1 MGDRHMLKQLVHRL
15 RRKIEADPA
24 EPRYLLTITGIGYV
38 LEAAG
43 GETGDARS

>member
-15 RRKIEADPA
+15 RRKIEADPG
-24 EPRYLLTITGIGYV
+24 EPRYLRTITGVGYV

-43 GETGDARS
+43 AEAGAGGS